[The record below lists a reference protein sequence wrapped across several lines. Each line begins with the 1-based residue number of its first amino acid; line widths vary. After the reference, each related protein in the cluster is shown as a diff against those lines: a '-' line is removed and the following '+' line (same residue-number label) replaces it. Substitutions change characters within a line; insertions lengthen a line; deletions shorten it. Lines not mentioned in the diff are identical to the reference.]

1 MAYHYRFSE
10 PDSFLVRASGETD
23 EAIQPTAMKQTLY
36 TKRDISILLKVPIET
51 VEECI
56 KKIYGKDLSYFS
68 YYEARK
74 IIKWLTKHQA

>member
-1 MAYHYRFSE
+1 
-10 PDSFLVRASGETD
+10 
-23 EAIQPTAMKQTLY
+23 MKQILY

-74 IIKWLTKHQA
+74 IIKWLTKHQT